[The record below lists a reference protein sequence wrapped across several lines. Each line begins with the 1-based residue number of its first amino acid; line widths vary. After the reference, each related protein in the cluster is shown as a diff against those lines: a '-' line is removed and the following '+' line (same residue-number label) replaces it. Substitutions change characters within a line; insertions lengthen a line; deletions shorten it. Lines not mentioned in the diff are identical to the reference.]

1 MKSAIIVICF
11 VFVNVRL
18 SRARHA
24 ARRIAGTLQ
33 QAAPQPAGTPP
44 RLLAALP
51 TTVGRK
57 QAAPA
62 NTLPARRGLRPC
74 KNTKN
79 YPDCATIFRRL
90 LLFSQKENKIAGSDA
105 IN

>member
-44 RLLAALP
+44 CLLAALP
-51 TTVGRK
+51 TAVGRK
-57 QAAPA
+57 QAAPGKY
-62 NTLPARRGLRPC
+62 PARTSGVKAMQKYKKLSGLRNNFPPAVIIF
-74 KNTKN
+74 TK
-79 YPDCATIFRRL
+79 R
-90 LLFSQKENKIAGSDA
+90 E
-105 IN
+105 

>member
-1 MKSAIIVICF
+1 

-24 ARRIAGTLQ
+24 AWRIAGTLQ
-33 QAAPQPAGTPP
+33 QAAPQPAGPP

-57 QAAPA
+57 QAAPGKY
-62 NTLPARRGLRPC
+62 PARTPGVKAMQKYKKLSGLRNNFPPAVIIF
-74 KNTKN
+74 TK
-79 YPDCATIFRRL
+79 R
-90 LLFSQKENKIAGSDA
+90 E
-105 IN
+105 

>member
-33 QAAPQPAGTPP
+33 QAAPQPAGILPP

-51 TTVGRK
+51 TAVGRK
-57 QAAPA
+57 QAAPGKY
-62 NTLPARRGLRPC
+62 PARTPGVKAMQKYKKLSGLRNNFPPAVIIF
-74 KNTKN
+74 TK
-79 YPDCATIFRRL
+79 R
-90 LLFSQKENKIAGSDA
+90 E
-105 IN
+105 